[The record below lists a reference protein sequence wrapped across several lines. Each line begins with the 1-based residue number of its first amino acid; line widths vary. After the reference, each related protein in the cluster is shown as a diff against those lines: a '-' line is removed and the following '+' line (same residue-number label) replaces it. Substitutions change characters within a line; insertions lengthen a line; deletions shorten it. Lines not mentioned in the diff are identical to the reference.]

1 MPDPQLPAAK
11 RRLRELLRDVEYGP
25 KLARLKRSD
34 EREILDLI
42 YANRGR
48 EARQRLNELDAARRR
63 HRTLGERAR
72 DYAKLPRRARKQEWR
87 PVMDRIVDHE
97 KEFWKL
103 YRAAVLAS

>member
-1 MPDPQLPAAK
+1 MRDSNLPGAK
-11 RRLRELLRDVEYGP
+11 RRLATLLADPEYGA
-25 KLARLKRSD
+25 KLARLSRAD
-34 EREILDLI
+34 ERVVLDLI

-72 DYAKLPRRARKQEWR
+72 DYAKLPRRIRKQEWR
-87 PVMDRIVDHE
+87 PIMNRIVNHE

-103 YRAAVLAS
+103 YRSAVLAS